1 MTVGSGASEGQ
12 NMQGQ
17 QDKASDVVL
26 IGGGHS
32 HALVMLALLHQPLP
46 DVSVTVINP
55 QPTAPYSGMLP
66 GVIAGHY
73 PRAALEIDLADLA
86 ARAGIR
92 FVQGYVQHLDRSA
105 RLMSGAGFD
114 PIGYD
119 LVSLDVGIIS
129 DLPNLPGF
137 GAHAV
142 PAKPLAAYAARWD
155 DWLAR
160 LGQGQVSPDI
170 AVLGAGVAGAE
181 LAMAMAFRLHG
192 RPARISLI
200 DQGRA
205 LPNIGRFAR
214 RRLRAHLAR
223 LGIRLIEQ
231 AQPVAVGPDHVAL
244 ADGRRIAASLVV
256 GAGGTRPHAWLA
268 ETGLQLSEGFVSV
281 DAHLRSVNDSAVFAV
296 GDCAHMTH
304 APRPKAGV
312 YAVRQ
317 APFLLAN
324 LRAALGMGA
333 FQPYQPQ
340 RDYLKL
346 VSLGDRI
353 ALADKWGLPLEGR
366 WLWRLKDRIDARF
379 MAQFRG

>member
-1 MTVGSGASEGQ
+1 
-12 NMQGQ
+12 MQRQ
-17 QDKASDVVL
+17 QDTARDVVL

-32 HALVMLALLHQPLP
+32 HALVMLALLDLPLP

-105 RLMSGAGFD
+105 RLITGAGFD
-114 PIGYD
+114 PFHYD
-119 LVSLDVGIIS
+119 LASLDVGITS
-129 DLPNLPGF
+129 DLPSLPGF

-142 PAKPLAAYAARWD
+142 PAKPLAAYATRWE

-160 LGQGQVSPDI
+160 LEQGQVSPDI

-181 LAMAMAFRLHG
+181 LAMAMAFRLYG

-200 DQGRA
+200 DQGPA

-223 LGIRLIEQ
+223 LGICLIEQ

-244 ADGRRIAASLVV
+244 ADGRKIAATLVV

-268 ETGLQLSEGFVSV
+268 ETGLKLREGFVSV

-333 FQPYQPQ
+333 FQAYQPQ

-346 VSLGDRI
+346 VSLGDRV

-379 MAQFRG
+379 MAQFLG

>member
-1 MTVGSGASEGQ
+1 M
-12 NMQGQ
+12 
-17 QDKASDVVL
+17 L

-32 HALVMLALLHQPLP
+32 HALALLALLRQPLP
-46 DVSVTVINP
+46 GVSVSVINP

-73 PRAALEIDLADLA
+73 APAALEIDLADLA
-86 ARAGIR
+86 ARAGVR
-92 FVQGYVQHLDRSA
+92 FVQGTAQHMDRAA
-105 RLMSGAGFD
+105 RLISGTGFD
-114 PIGYD
+114 PIRYD
-119 LVSLDVGIIS
+119 LASLDVGITS
-129 DLPNLPGF
+129 ELPDLPGF

-142 PAKPLAAYAARWD
+142 SAKPLAAYAARWH

-160 LGQGQVSPDI
+160 CKQGQVSPDI

-181 LAMAMAFRLHG
+181 LAMAMAFRLRD
-192 RPARISLI
+192 RPHRISLI
-200 DQGRA
+200 DQGPA

-214 RRLRAHLAR
+214 WRLCAHLGR
-223 LGIRLIEQ
+223 FGIGLIEHSK
-231 AQPVAVGPDHVAL
+231 PVAVGPDHVAL
-244 ADGRRIAASLVV
+244 ADGRQIAASLVV

-268 ETGLQLSEGFVSV
+268 GTGLHLTKGFVSV
-281 DAHLRSVNDSAVFAV
+281 DQHLRCVNDSAVFAV

-324 LRAALGMGA
+324 LRAALGMGE
-333 FQPYQPQ
+333 FQAYHPQ

-346 VSLGDRI
+346 VSLGDRV